1 MYRVIEVARML
12 GVSKVTVYK
21 KISKNKK
28 SLKNHV
34 HTRSN
39 ITYIDDAGV
48 EIIKNTI
55 DPVSGGQDYS
65 DLEIRQMVMDDL
77 SNTIVLLNQQ
87 VEIKKKQI
95 QKRDDIIEHYKS
107 TLKSIRGRIQY
118 LESKSNLFN

>member
-21 KISKNKK
+21 KIAKNKK

-39 ITYIDDAGV
+39 ITYVDDAGV

-77 SNTIVLLNQQ
+77 SRAILVLNQQ
-87 VEIKKKQI
+87 VEIKKRQI
-95 QKRDDIIEHYKS
+95 QRRDEVIEHYKS